1 MKQIEV
7 KVYGPGCKRC
17 ESAEAVVREVA
28 DNLSIE
34 IEIEKISDYAQIAM
48 AGVVSTPA
56 IAVAGTLVHSGSV
69 PKARDV
75 EAWLTA

>member
-1 MKQIEV
+1 MIPIEV

-17 ESAEAVVREVA
+17 AGAEAIVREVA
-28 DNLSIE
+28 DKLSIKV
-34 IEIEKISDYAQIAM
+34 EIEKVSDYAQIAM

-56 IAVAGTLVHSGSV
+56 ISVAGTLVHSGSV
-69 PKARDV
+69 PKAKDV